1 MTVQASKFTPE
12 VLISAPRRSAG
23 VPNARGDIVLYT
35 VSTYS
40 FETHSKS
47 AQIRILSLS
56 DGASHLVSEDIG
68 ASDPVWI
75 SDTEVAFFKGS
86 DKGTDLFYQNVEAPT
101 DEPSLIHSFHGSLS
115 SAKTKTLSSGKVALV
130 TAAVTTPDGSLF
142 LAADEKKPLSSGRTY
157 DSLFVRHWDTWKT
170 KNENA
175 LWYGQLAKEDGKW
188 TLEND
193 SFNLLTGIKLASPIG
208 PFGGASDFDIHE
220 KGIAFVAKDPTL
232 NLARY
237 TKTDLYLVPLKSFTD
252 QPGAPEIIKTGNLI
266 GYTHNPTFSRD
277 GKSIAFFR
285 MKDKQNEADKHQLL
299 VIPDISNLQ
308 NVETFYATSDDR
320 GSWDR
325 SPSSILWTADNKH
338 LILSAEQHGR
348 VLLWKVPSSA
358 SEATNLPAPIFE
370 DGAVS
375 DAHLLGDSDTL
386 FVTTRSL
393 IESSRYVT
401 LNHESQNVTEVSSSA
416 KNGKAFGLAQDQ
428 CFDIWYPGSA
438 GYDNHALCMTPSN
451 FDKNKKYP
459 LAFLVHGGPQ
469 SAWTDD
475 WSTRW
480 NPAIFAEQ
488 GYIVVC
494 PNPTGSTGYG
504 QAHTDAIAC
513 NWGGAPYQ
521 DLVKA
526 FEYIEK
532 EMPYV
537 DIDRSVA
544 LGASY
549 GGYMMN
555 WIQGHPLG
563 RRFKAIVCHDGVF
576 STLSQWST
584 EELFF
589 PEHDFG
595 GTLWDKRENYEKWDP
610 ARYTGNWKT
619 PMLVIHNELDYRL
632 SVAEGLA
639 MFNVLQARNI
649 PSKLLVFPD
658 ENHWVLK
665 PENSLVWHREVLN
678 WINQFS
684 GVLSG

>member
-1 MTVQASKFTPE
+1 MTVQASAFTPE
-12 VLISAPRRSAG
+12 VLISAPRRSPG
-23 VPNARGDIVLYT
+23 VPNATGDLVLYT

-47 AQIRILSLS
+47 AQIRVLSLK
-56 DGASHLVSEDIG
+56 DGASHLISEDTG
-68 ASDPVWI
+68 ASNPIWL
-75 SDTEVAFFKGS
+75 SDTEVAFFKGTER
-86 DKGTDLFYQNVEAPT
+86 GTYLYYQSIEAPT
-101 DEPSLIHSFHGSLS
+101 AEPNWITTFRGSLS
-115 SAKTKTLSSGKVALV
+115 SAKAKPLSHGKVALV
-130 TAAVTTPDGSLF
+130 AAAITQPSGAIF
-142 LAADEKKPLSSGRTY
+142 FAGDEKEPFSSGKIY

-170 KNENA
+170 KTENA
-175 LWYGQLAKEDGKW
+175 LWYGQLAKRDGQW
-188 TLEND
+188 TLECN
-193 SFNLLTGIKLASPIG
+193 SWNLLAGIELASPVG
-208 PFGGASDFDIHE
+208 PFGGATDFDIHE
-220 KGIAFVAKDPTL
+220 TGVAFVAKDPTL

-237 TKTDLYLVPLKSFTD
+237 TKTDLYFVPLQSYLMR
-252 QPGAPEIIKTGNLI
+252 PGYPQIVNTGNLV

-277 GKSIAFFR
+277 GKSLAFLR
-285 MKDKQNEADKHQLL
+285 MKEKQNEADKHQLL
-299 VIPDISNLQ
+299 VIPDINNLQ
-308 NVETFYATSDDR
+308 DFKIFYPTSDDR

-325 SPSSILWTADNKH
+325 SPGSILWTADNKH
-338 LILSAEQHGR
+338 LILTAEQHGR
-348 VLLWKVPSSA
+348 VLLWKVPASS
-358 SEATNLPAPIFE
+358 SEAKDLPTPIFE
-370 DGAVS
+370 DGTVV
-375 DAHLLGDSDTL
+375 DVYLLGNSTEL
-386 FVTTRSL
+386 FVSSRTL
-393 IESSRYVT
+393 VESSRYLT
-401 LNHESQNVTEVSSSA
+401 LDHESKHITDISSSA
-416 KNGKAFGLAQDQ
+416 KNGKTFGLTREQ

-438 GYDNHALCMTPSN
+438 GYDNHALCMVPSN
-451 FDKNKKYP
+451 FDKKKKYP
-459 LAFLVHGGPQ
+459 LAFVIHGGPQ
-469 SAWTDD
+469 SAWLDD

-480 NPAIFAEQ
+480 NPAILAEQ
-488 GYIVVC
+488 GYVVVC

-504 QAHTDAIAC
+504 QAHTDAIVC

-532 EMPYV
+532 DMPFV

-595 GTLWDKRENYEKWDP
+595 GTLWDNRENYEKWDP
-610 ARYTGNWKT
+610 ARHTGNWET

-632 SVAEGLA
+632 SIAEGLA
-639 MFNVLQARNI
+639 MFNVLQARSI

-678 WINQFS
+678 WINKFS
-684 GVLSG
+684 GVSS

>member
-12 VLISAPRRSAG
+12 VLISAPRRSPG
-23 VPNARGDIVLYT
+23 VPNARGDLVLYT

-47 AQIRILSLS
+47 AQIRILSLK
-56 DGASHLVSEDIG
+56 DGSSHLISEDSS
-68 ASDPVWI
+68 ASDPLWI
-75 SDTEVAFFKGS
+75 SDDEVIFFKGG
-86 DKGTDLFYQNVEAPT
+86 DKGTDLFYQNVDAPT
-101 DEPSLIHSFHGSLS
+101 PEPSLIHSFPGSLS

-130 TAAVTTPDGSLF
+130 TAAVTTPSGSLF
-142 LAADEKKPLSSGRTY
+142 LASDEKEPLSSGKIY

-175 LWYGQLAKEDGKW
+175 LWYGQLAKEGGKW
-188 TLEND
+188 TLENN
-193 SFNLLTGIKLASPIG
+193 SFNLLTGIELASPVG
-208 PFGGASDFDIHE
+208 PFGGATDFDIHE
-220 KGIAFVAKDPTL
+220 NGIAFVAKDPTL

-237 TKTDLYLVPLKSFTD
+237 TKTDLYLVPLTSFAERPG
-252 QPGAPEIIKTGNLI
+252 QPQIVKTGNLV

-277 GKSIAFFR
+277 GKSLAFLR
-285 MKDKQNEADKHQLL
+285 MKEKQNEADKHQLL

-308 NVETFYATSDDR
+308 NVESFYPTSDDR

-325 SPSSILWTADNKH
+325 SPGSILWTADNKH
-338 LILSAEQHGR
+338 LILTAEQHGK
-348 VLLWKVPSSA
+348 VLLWKVPSSP
-358 SEATNLPAPIFE
+358 SEAKDLPAPIFE
-370 DGAVS
+370 EGTVF
-375 DAHLLGDSDTL
+375 DASLLGNSTTL
-386 FVTTRSL
+386 FVTSRSR
-393 IESSRYVT
+393 IESSRYLT
-401 LNHESQNVTEVSSSA
+401 LDYDTKKITEISSSA
-416 KNGKAFGLAQDQ
+416 KNGKTFGLTPEQ

-438 GYDNHALCMTPSN
+438 GYDNHALCMRPSN
-451 FDKNKKYP
+451 FDKNKKYR
-459 LAFLVHGGPQ
+459 LAFVVHGGPQ
-469 SAWTDD
+469 SAWLDD

-480 NPAIFAEQ
+480 NPAILAEQ
-488 GYIVVC
+488 GYVVVC

-537 DIDRSVA
+537 DIERSVA

-595 GTLWDKRENYEKWDP
+595 GTLWEKRDVYEKWDP
-610 ARYTGNWKT
+610 ARHTGNWET

-649 PSKLLVFPD
+649 PSKLLMFPD

-678 WINQFS
+678 WINKFS
-684 GVLSG
+684 GVSSQ

>member
-1 MTVQASKFTPE
+1 MTVQASKFTPQ
-12 VLISAPRRSAG
+12 VLLSAPRRSAG
-23 VPNARGDIVLYT
+23 VPNARGDLVLYT

-40 FETHSKS
+40 FETHSKT
-47 AQIRILSLS
+47 AQIRILSLK
-56 DGASHLVSEDIG
+56 DGSSHLVSEDTG
-68 ASDPVWI
+68 ASDPVWL
-75 SDTEVAFFKGS
+75 SDNEVAFFKGS
-86 DKGTDLFYQNVEAPT
+86 DKGTELYYQDVETPSA
-101 DEPSLIHSFHGSLS
+101 EPSLIHTFRGSLS
-115 SAKTKTLSSGKVALV
+115 SAKTKALSSGKVALV
-130 TAAVTTPDGSLF
+130 TAAVTTPQGALF
-142 LAADEKKPLSSGRTY
+142 FAADEKPSLSTGKIY

-175 LWYGQLAKEDGKW
+175 LWYGQLEKKDGKW
-188 TLEND
+188 TLENN
-193 SFNLLTGIKLASPIG
+193 SYNLLVGIELACPVG
-208 PFGGASDFDIHE
+208 PFGGASDYDINE
-220 KGIAFVAKDPTL
+220 NGIAFVAKDPTID
-232 NLARY
+232 LARY
-237 TKTDLYLVPLKSFTD
+237 TKTDLYYTPLKSFTEK
-252 QPGAPEIIKTGNLI
+252 PGTPQIVKTGKLQ

-277 GKSIAFFR
+277 GKSLAFLR
-285 MKDKQNEADKHQLL
+285 MHDIQNEADKHQLL

-308 NVETFYATSDDR
+308 SVETYYPSSDDR

-325 SPSSILWTADNKH
+325 SPSSILWSADNKQ
-338 LILSAEQHGR
+338 LIVTAEQHGR
-348 VLLWKVPSSA
+348 VLLWKLPSSL
-358 SEATNLPAPIFE
+358 SEVNDLPTPIFE
-370 DGAVS
+370 DGVVA
-375 DAHLLGDSDTL
+375 DAQLLGNSTTL
-386 FVTTRSL
+386 FISARSRV
-393 IESSRYVT
+393 ESSRYLT
-401 LNHESQNVTEVSSSA
+401 LDHENKNITEISSSS
-416 KNGKAFGLAQDQ
+416 KNGKTFGLTKEQ
-428 CFDIWYPGSA
+428 CFEIWYPGSA
-438 GYDNHALCMTPSN
+438 GYDNHALCMYPSD

-469 SAWTDD
+469 SAWMDD

-513 NWGGAPYQ
+513 NWGGAPYD

-532 EMPYV
+532 ELPNV
-537 DIDRSVA
+537 DIERSVA

-555 WIQGHPLG
+555 WFQGHPLG
-563 RRFKAIVCHDGVF
+563 KRFKAIVCHDGVF
-576 STLSQWST
+576 STQSQWST

-595 GTLWDKRENYEKWDP
+595 GTLWDKREIYAKWDP
-610 ARYTGNWKT
+610 SLHTGNWET

-639 MFNVLQARNI
+639 MFNVLQARKI
-649 PSKLLVFPD
+649 PSRLLMFPD

-665 PENSLVWHREVLN
+665 PENSLVWHREVID
-678 WINQFS
+678 WINKFS
-684 GVLSG
+684 GVSS